1 MGQIPANSQPTVL
14 LCDIFPT
21 PAAKLGLINHDTMK
35 HVSFNALFTAT
46 RQQFLKM
53 VIEWLKVRVS
63 PELREKFIQKDAEI
77 WTSMLATYPG
87 FLGKE
92 VWINP
97 EIPTEVVIV
106 IRWENREAWESVP
119 PEQLKQVESLFS
131 QEFGEQQLLIE
142 AAEYQVRKFP
152 LASS

>member
-1 MGQIPANSQPTVL
+1 
-14 LCDIFPT
+14 
-21 PAAKLGLINHDTMK
+21 
-35 HVSFNALFTAT
+35 
-46 RQQFLKM
+46 M
-53 VIEWLKVRVS
+53 VIEWLKLRVS

-97 EIPTEVVIV
+97 ETPTEVIIV
-106 IRWENREAWESVP
+106 IRWASREAWESVP
-119 PEQLKQVESLFS
+119 SERLKYVEKQFT
-131 QEFGEQQLLIE
+131 QEFGEQQEIIE

>member
-1 MGQIPANSQPTVL
+1 
-14 LCDIFPT
+14 
-21 PAAKLGLINHDTMK
+21 
-35 HVSFNALFTAT
+35 
-46 RQQFLKM
+46 M

-92 VWINP
+92 VWIDP
-97 EIPTEVVIV
+97 QRPTEVILI
-106 IRWENREAWESVP
+106 IRWASRDAWESVP
-119 PEQLKQVESLFS
+119 AERLTEVEQQFT
-131 QEFGEQQLLIE
+131 QEFGEQQQIIE